1 MGNFLVKIFDNGIIK
16 SEENCINIIN
26 SNNLYLFYCSLLRK
40 YGKIDVNI

>member
-1 MGNFLVKIFDNGIIK
+1 MFDK
-16 SEENCINIIN
+16 PTTN